1 MTNPPSWKTMLEL
14 RGLTKLYGDFSA
26 VKDLNLTIQE
36 NEFFCLLGPSGCGKT
51 TTLRM
56 IAGFEKPDEGNIFLN
71 GSDLKDVPAH
81 KRNINTVFQSYA
93 LFPHLNVFEN
103 IAFGLRMSHVPEKEI
118 QDRVENMLKT
128 VALDGFAQRLPGK
141 LSGGQQQRVTLAR
154 ALVNEPKILLLDEPL
169 AALDEKLRLQM
180 QVELANLQ
188 RKVGIT
194 FIFITHNQEEAL
206 TMADRIAVMENGNI
220 IQIGLPDDIYLKPK
234 SRFVASFIGQMNF
247 MKLDTLETSDEG
259 VQITLP
265 DGHVIRLDQSVPL
278 ANPDELR
285 FGIRPEQ
292 LRMSRTAPLPSENG
306 LKGHILNEVYYGDSS
321 IFVVQ
326 LENESTV
333 SVMHQNYLPSGNNP
347 ESFIEGEDIFVCWST
362 RAGCLLPE

>member
-1 MTNPPSWKTMLEL
+1 VLLYAPGLTIPPSWKNMLEL
-14 RGLTKLYGDFSA
+14 RGLTKLYGDFPA
-26 VKDLNLTIQE
+26 VKDLDLTIQE

-71 GSDLKDVPAH
+71 GSDLKDIPAH

-118 QDRVENMLKT
+118 QERVENMLKT
-128 VALDGFAQRLPGK
+128 VALDGFAERLPGK

-206 TMADRIAVMENGNI
+206 TMADRIAVMDNGSI

-247 MKLDTLETSDEG
+247 MKLDALTASDEG
-259 VQITLP
+259 VQIKLA
-265 DGHVIRLDQSVPL
+265 DGSVVQLDQPTPV
-278 ANPDELR
+278 ANPSELR
-285 FGIRPEQ
+285 F
-292 LRMSRTAPLPSENG
+292 
-306 LKGHILNEVYYGDSS
+306 
-321 IFVVQ
+321 
-326 LENESTV
+326 
-333 SVMHQNYLPSGNNP
+333 
-347 ESFIEGEDIFVCWST
+347 
-362 RAGCLLPE
+362 

>member
-1 MTNPPSWKTMLEL
+1 MLEL

-26 VKDLNLTIQE
+26 VEELDLAIQDG
-36 NEFFCLLGPSGCGKT
+36 EFFCLLGPSGCGKT

-56 IAGFEKPDEGNIFLN
+56 IAGFEKPDNGQILLN
-71 GSDLKDVPAH
+71 GQDLKDVPAH
-81 KRNINTVFQSYA
+81 RRNINTVFQSYA
-93 LFPHLNVFEN
+93 LFPHLNVFDN
-103 IAFGLRMSHVPEKEI
+103 IAFGLRMSGVPEGEI
-118 QDRVENMLKT
+118 SQRVENMLKT
-128 VALDGFAQRLPGK
+128 VALEGFAQRMPGK

-188 RKVGIT
+188 RTIGIT

-206 TMADRIAVMENGNI
+206 TMADRIAVMDSGKI
-220 IQIGLPDDIYLKPK
+220 VQIGTPDDIYLQPK

-247 MKLDTLETSDEG
+247 MKLDSMEAHEELLH
-259 VQITLP
+259 IRLL
-265 DGHVIRLDQSVPL
+265 DGHAIRMSQSQPQES
-278 ANPDELR
+278 PSELR

-292 LRMSRTAPLPSENG
+292 LRLSRTKPQLSENG

-326 LENESTV
+326 LENGSNV

-347 ESFIEGEDIFVCWST
+347 ESFLEGEDIFVCWST
-362 RAGCLLPE
+362 QAGCLLPA